1 MAVAPDPC
9 IWRAI
14 SSDEKANKYQK
25 SIPSVGKKLEK
36 NWEKK
41 KKSIT
46 CSVDGVDGGDG
57 HADPGGTEQDDGK
70 LGQVGQDHS
79 EHLSAF
85 ESHPHQGAA
94 ETPAQVAHLVVR
106 VLPSSDAAFLN
117 RIKCG
122 IISPSPES
130 IHLRA
135 GE

>member
-1 MAVAPDPC
+1 MRRQTNIKNRSLP
-9 IWRAI
+9 
-14 SSDEKANKYQK
+14 
-25 SIPSVGKKLEK
+25 LEK
-36 NWEKK
+36 SWKKIGEK